1 MMSLNIAALALAVVC
16 SAGVALVGSAFLWPR
31 ASASTEPDLPQR
43 RRIASERL
51 RALLDEAGYARVSVG
66 AFVVGFF
73 AIGVGAFLVLFLV
86 TPIPTLAFCGGAVA
100 LVAPIS
106 WLMRRRIRRAREREA
121 LWPDVA
127 DTLVSLLRSGSSL
140 ADAVTHLGQVMPA
153 SIALP
158 ARNFGERTR
167 ASANIGKCLDD
178 LKAEWADPAAD
189 RIVEA
194 LKVTRDVGGARLTTV
209 LRELSQGLR
218 KDLAIRREVDARQ
231 SWIRVAA
238 GIGASAPW
246 AVVLLLATRSEA
258 VRAYQSP
265 AGATLIAGGLVV
277 TVIAYRVMIR
287 IGHVPPQK
295 RWFA

>member
-1 MMSLNIAALALAVVC
+1 MTSLNIATLALAVVC
-16 SAGVALVGSAFLWPR
+16 GAGVALVGSVFLWPR
-31 ASASTEPDLPQR
+31 ASASTEKDLSHR

-51 RALLDEAGYARVSVG
+51 RALLDESGYARVSLG
-66 AFVVGFF
+66 AFVVVSF
-73 AIGVGAFLVLFLV
+73 ALGVGAFLVLFLV
-86 TPIPTLAFCGGAVA
+86 TPIPALALCGGSVA
-100 LVAPIS
+100 LVAPAS
-106 WLMRRRIRRAREREA
+106 WLLRRRIRRAREREA

-127 DTLVSLLRSGSSL
+127 DTLVSLVRSGSSL
-140 ADAVTHLGQVMPA
+140 ADAVAQLGQVMPA

-158 ARNFGERTR
+158 ARNFGVRMR

-194 LKVTRDVGGARLTTV
+194 LKVTRDVGGTRLTTV

-218 KDLAIRREVDARQ
+218 KDLAIRREVEARQ
-231 SWIRVAA
+231 SWIFVAA

-258 VRAYQSP
+258 AQAYQDS
-265 AGATLIAGGLVV
+265 AGATLIAGGLAV